1 MKKTNQGKK
10 IFKDIPE
17 DVAKVVHEMMSKWRT
32 PQVIDKTDE
41 EHRDTPEKAW
51 VSGDGIEIICVY
63 ILNGAKFY
71 KRNV

>member
-1 MKKTNQGKK
+1 
-10 IFKDIPE
+10 
-17 DVAKVVHEMMSKWRT
+17 MMSKWMT